1 MIIAVANEQIDLPL
15 DDEAV
20 PVIVREIIS
29 SEGVKTDEIS
39 VNFVDQSAICS
50 LHKKYF
56 NDASLTDC
64 ISFPIDSG
72 AQESYHVLGEVFVC
86 PFAAVKYAN
95 DTGCDPY
102 DEALLYMIHGL
113 LHLMGYDDI
122 SEEDRLKMRD
132 AEKRHLLNLKNLDL
146 DLRLK

>member
-1 MIIAVANEQIDLPL
+1 MIVTVVNQQADLPL
-15 DDEAV
+15 DEEAV

-29 SEGVKTDEIS
+29 SEGVKTDEVS
-39 VNFVDQSAICS
+39 VNFIDRTAICD
-50 LHKKYF
+50 LHIKF
-56 NDASLTDC
+56 FDDPSLTDC

-72 AQESYHVLGEVFVC
+72 TQESYHVLGEIFVC
-86 PFAAVKYAN
+86 PFTAIKYAK

-102 DEALLYMIHGL
+102 DEALLYTIHGL

-132 AEKRHLLNLKNLDL
+132 AEKRHLLRLKNLDL